1 MSPLK
6 HQSLILA
13 VLILLNTISF
23 AQTHK
28 IILDDEFAMSEP
40 KIEWPNQFHMPSHI
54 NAYPI
59 KKLNLTLKSVLIDNT
74 LSNYDSMG
82 RIVSEVKKEGT
93 NKTTTLYTYQNN
105 ILIQKQKIIE
115 ADKSKAKK
123 LNREA
128 EIEAER
134 DLELATY
141 EYNDT
146 NNYYIV
152 YNATTNQ
159 DNQVVSYTKKEF
171 KTLQGKRKLISESL
185 TNITYTDGQVTTI
198 ESSKSTTRFFYQ
210 NGLLIK
216 KEVFT
221 PGMYQDRKEVDKYRY
236 NSKQNLVSIWKETTY
251 GKGERIDSYSERLI
265 DTATYDEKNRAIR
278 IGVYEGY
285 VLFKYDDN
293 NNVILSQFYQKP
305 NELFD
310 QKEYIYNEQNQLKSY
325 KETHYKNNKSWYFND
340 NTFTYEDSLLT
351 EITQTSS
358 NPDNNS
364 KTFYTYDENQR
375 LVLKTEYKIIN
386 NKVQKDEVINQINYT
401 LSDKTLQIFGNY
413 SVNARYIFY

>member
-1 MSPLK
+1 MPSFK
-6 HQSLILA
+6 HQSLILTY
-13 VLILLNTISF
+13 LIFLNTLSF

-28 IILDDEFAMSEP
+28 IILDNEFVFSEP
-40 KIEWPNQFHMPSHI
+40 KVEWPYQFHTPTHI

-59 KKLNLTLKSVLIDNT
+59 KNLNLTLKSVLIDNT
-74 LSNYDSMG
+74 LTNYDSLG
-82 RIVSEVKKEGT
+82 RIIREVKKEGT
-93 NKTTTLYTYQNN
+93 NKKTTLYTYQNN
-105 ILIQKQKIIE
+105 ILIQKQTIIE

-128 EIEAER
+128 ELEAER
-134 DLELATY
+134 DLELVAY

-146 NNYYIV
+146 NNYYLV

-159 DNQVVSYTKKEF
+159 DNQVVSYTKKEY

-185 TNITYTDGQVTTI
+185 ANITYTDGQVTAI

-210 NGLLIK
+210 NGLLVK

-221 PGMYQDRKEVDKYRY
+221 PGMYQDVKEVDKYRY

-251 GKGERIDSYSERLI
+251 GKGERIDFYSERLA

-285 VLFKYDDN
+285 VLFTYDDN

-305 NELFD
+305 NELYN
-310 QKEYIYNEQNQLKSY
+310 QKEYTYNEQNQLKSY
-325 KETHYKNNKSWYFND
+325 KETLYKNNKPSYFND
-340 NTFTYEDSLLT
+340 NTFIYKDSLLT
-351 EITQTSS
+351 EILHTSS
-358 NPDNNS
+358 NPENNS
-364 KTFYTYDENQR
+364 KTIYKYDDNQQ

-386 NKVQKDEVINQINYT
+386 NKVQKDEIINQINYT

>member
-1 MSPLK
+1 MSALK

-40 KIEWPNQFHMPSHI
+40 KIEWPYQFHMPSHI

-74 LSNYDSMG
+74 LTNYDSLG
-82 RIVSEVKKEGT
+82 RIVSEIKKDGT

-115 ADKSKAKK
+115 ADKSKAEK
-123 LNREA
+123 LNR
-128 EIEAER
+128 EAER

-141 EYNDT
+141 EYIDT

-171 KTLQGKRKLISESL
+171 KTLQGKRKLLSESL
-185 TNITYTDGQVTTI
+185 TNITYTDGQVTSI
-198 ESSKSTTRFFYQ
+198 ESSKSTTQFFYQ
-210 NGLLIK
+210 NGLLVK
-216 KEVFT
+216 KEVLT
-221 PGMYQDRKEVDKYRY
+221 PGMYQDGKEVDKYRY

-285 VLFKYDDN
+285 VLFTYDDN

-310 QKEYIYNEQNQLKSY
+310 QKEYTYNELNQLKSH
-325 KETHYKNNKSWYFND
+325 KETHYKNNKSRYFND
-340 NTFTYEDSLLT
+340 NTLTYEDSLLT
-351 EITQTSS
+351 EITHTSS
-358 NPDNNS
+358 NPENNS

-375 LVLKTEYKIIN
+375 LVLKTEYKTIN

-401 LSDKTLQIFGNY
+401 LSDKTLEIFGNY